1 MRLRIL
7 VCQLFVCFKGR
18 LFCLWLND
26 ESIFAVFPMTWISSV
41 NFFAEVFISETWT
54 GLIYLGSLNPIPF
67 GGMAS
72 WVWRWRFVGYLVV
85 KKFNNCIHR
94 TNLSVNHHYSN
105 GVMFKQF
112 LIKAYVFF
120 SQFDVAFQVYCE
132 TSVICNRIWGVGSMP
147 YLFEVSKRLQ
157 FDICSE
163 VFPF

>member
-1 MRLRIL
+1 MVGCLFQGLAFAIAWRMCPYLQYPQSRESPRQTPLR
-7 VCQLFVCFKGR
+7 GR
-18 LFCLWLND
+18 FRHLGLD
-26 ESIFAVFPMTWISSV
+26 P
-41 NFFAEVFISETWT
+41 FFT

-120 SQFDVAFQVYCE
+120 SYYKQQAVIQMN
-132 TSVICNRIWGVGSMP
+132 SVHYEIFI
-147 YLFEVSKRLQ
+147 
-157 FDICSE
+157 
-163 VFPF
+163 